1 MVAAPGLK
9 GPSRPEYP
17 RRMSAN
23 ARDAATAVVRDL
35 RDAGHVAYFAGGC
48 VRDELLGHP
57 PNDYDVATDATPGRL
72 TEIFKHTRQVGA
84 HFGVIHVH
92 RLGHVIETATFRAD
106 AAYSDKRRPDAVRFS
121 DAREDAVRRDFTVN
135 ALFLDPLDNG
145 PSPPRSPAGGRVID
159 FVGGMDDLA
168 RHVLRA
174 VGNPDQR
181 LAEDHLRAL
190 RAVRLASKLAFTIDA
205 PTAAAIV
212 RHATELAGVSRER
225 IGDEVRL
232 MLAHASRARAVRLLH
247 DLRLDG
253 PVLQEACLGEH
264 ELRYLTDLDPTAPVP
279 LALAAWALDRGHA
292 PERPADQLVH
302 RWRAALCLSNQ
313 EDAAVRSYLTLLAE
327 LHSQWSAGEVAKQK
341 RMAAAHGFHGALHLL
356 RTRDSALAHEVS
368 ERRDRLAATAS
379 GLHPPPLLGG
389 DELIRAGLR
398 PGPRFKELLELVYDA
413 QLEDRIANREE
424 AVRLAKELA
433 GGTGV

>member
-1 MVAAPGLK
+1 
-9 GPSRPEYP
+9 
-17 RRMSAN
+17 MSAT
-23 ARDAATAVVRDL
+23 ARDAATAVVRAL

-57 PNDYDVATDATPGRL
+57 PSDYDVATDATPERL
-72 TEIFKHTRQVGA
+72 TEIFKHTRHVGA

-135 ALFLDPLDNG
+135 ALFLDPLDDG
-145 PSPPRSPAGGRVID
+145 SSPARSPAGGRIID

-168 RHVLRA
+168 RRVLRA
-174 VGNPDQR
+174 VGDPDQR
-181 LAEDHLRAL
+181 LGEDHLRAL
-190 RAVRLASKLAFTIDA
+190 RAVRLASKLGFTIDT
-205 PTAAAIV
+205 PTASAIV

-225 IGDEVRL
+225 IGDEIRL
-232 MLAHASRARAVRLLH
+232 MLAHASRAKAARLLH
-247 DLRLDG
+247 ELRLDG
-253 PVLQEACLGEH
+253 PVLQEACLGEQ
-264 ELRYLTDLDPTAPVP
+264 ELRYLTGLEPAAPVP
-279 LALAAWALDRGHA
+279 LSLAAWALDRGHS
-292 PERPADQLVH
+292 PGLPGDELVH
-302 RWRAALCLSNQ
+302 RWRTALCLSNQ
-313 EDAAVRSYLTLLAE
+313 EDAATRGYLTLLAE
-327 LHSQWSAGEVAKQK
+327 LLTQWAAAGVARQK

-356 RTRDSALAHEVS
+356 RTRDPALSHEIS
-368 ERRDRLAATAS
+368 ERRDRLAATPS
-379 GLHPPPLLGG
+379 GLHPAPLVGG

-398 PGPRFKELLELVYDA
+398 PGPGFKALLERVYDA
-413 QLEDRIANREE
+413 QLEDRVADREQ